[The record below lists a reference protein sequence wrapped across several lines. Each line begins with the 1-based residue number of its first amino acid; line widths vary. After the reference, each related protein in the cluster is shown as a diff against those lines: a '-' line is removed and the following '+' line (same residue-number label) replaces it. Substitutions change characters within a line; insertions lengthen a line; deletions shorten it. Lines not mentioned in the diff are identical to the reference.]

1 MEVKLT
7 RKWWADHWTGGLLYV
22 PGIVPGPLFTMEPG
36 PDKRIPEG
44 KFHVFRRDPL
54 KYKGAHYPD
63 AFEIVVPGRVAVLF
77 HQGAVPSHTKA
88 CIMPGFGL
96 NVFTITLERSS
107 TAMTAF
113 YTALEGINEFTL
125 IVRDT

>member
-1 MEVKLT
+1 
-7 RKWWADHWTGGLLYV
+7 
-22 PGIVPGPLFTMEPG
+22 MEPG

-44 KFHVFRRDPL
+44 QFHVFRRDPL

-77 HQGAVPSHTKA
+77 PSGRRYLHTQKA

-96 NVFTITLERSS
+96 NVFTITLEHSS

-113 YTALEGINEFTL
+113 YTALEGVNEFSL